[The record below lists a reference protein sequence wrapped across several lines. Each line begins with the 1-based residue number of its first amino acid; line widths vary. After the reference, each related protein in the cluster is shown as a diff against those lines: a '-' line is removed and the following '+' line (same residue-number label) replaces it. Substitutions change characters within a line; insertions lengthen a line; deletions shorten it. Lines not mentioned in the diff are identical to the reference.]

1 MADLKNL
8 KYLKIFC
15 GYADLSNIDSE
26 LLADTFCRL
35 ETLVILNHD
44 NPINRAMSLPMEFLL
59 AKLAQKSNLVRL
71 HLSHIDISEIPTEE
85 FATVACAVKTLEIIN
100 CILLDEQWQEVF
112 KRIAD
117 QTEEKNSFRTEY
129 PVLSMIN
136 PRVMGQFLIR
146 FKDIYLNHCS
156 LTTDQATEFFSL
168 LTTRESQVKNLRL
181 IVGNSEDSNQLN
193 AVDSKLMAAGL
204 NSLEKFEFEM
214 YSFIYSF
221 GPGPIQLEELFNM
234 MHLAGTN
241 LKRISLP
248 PSDISQVDAK
258 TIA

>member
-1 MADLKNL
+1 MEKAQSLIVHGGNLDPWTKEKYQYVADLKNL

-117 QTEEKNSFRTEY
+117 QSEEKNSFRAEHSY
-129 PVLSMIN
+129 
-136 PRVMGQFLIR
+136 IR
-146 FKDIYLNHCS
+146 S
-156 LTTDQATEFFSL
+156 
-168 LTTRESQVKNLRL
+168 
-181 IVGNSEDSNQLN
+181 
-193 AVDSKLMAAGL
+193 
-204 NSLEKFEFEM
+204 NSLCK
-214 YSFIYSF
+214 
-221 GPGPIQLEELFNM
+221 G
-234 MHLAGTN
+234 
-241 LKRISLP
+241 
-248 PSDISQVDAK
+248 
-258 TIA
+258 